1 MSLEVQFKIKQ
12 NPYYI
17 EYLRENS
24 SWYKILTRNPEAFRQ
39 FEEKAKE
46 RFALR
51 PTDKIQKIIDTM
63 EMVSAVVSSLK

>member
-1 MSLEVQFKIKQ
+1 MTLDVQFKIKQ
-12 NPYYI
+12 NPYYV

-24 SWYKILTRNPEAFRQ
+24 YWYKILTRNPESFKQ

-51 PTDKIQKIIDTM
+51 PTDKINKILDTM
-63 EMVSAVVSSLK
+63 EMINAVVSSLK

>member
-1 MSLEVQFKIKQ
+1 MILDVQFKIKQ

-24 SWYKILTRNPEAFRQ
+24 YWYKILTRNPNAFRE

-46 RFALR
+46 RFLLR
-51 PTDKIQKIIDTM
+51 PTDKISKILDTM
-63 EMVSAVVSSLK
+63 EMINAVVSSLK